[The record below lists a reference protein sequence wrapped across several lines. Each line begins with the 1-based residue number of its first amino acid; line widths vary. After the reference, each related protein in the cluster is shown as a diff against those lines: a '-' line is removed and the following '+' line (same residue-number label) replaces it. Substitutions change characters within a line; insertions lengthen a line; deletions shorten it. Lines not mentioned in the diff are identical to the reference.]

1 MGCASDLLI
10 SENAVVGLPTENA
23 VAGLPTENAVAG
35 LPTVPLG
42 ASTDC
47 TLEFAAPEL
56 FALT

>member
-23 VAGLPTENAVAG
+23 VAGLPT
-35 LPTVPLG
+35 TPLG
-42 ASTDC
+42 ASTDY

-56 FALT
+56 SALT